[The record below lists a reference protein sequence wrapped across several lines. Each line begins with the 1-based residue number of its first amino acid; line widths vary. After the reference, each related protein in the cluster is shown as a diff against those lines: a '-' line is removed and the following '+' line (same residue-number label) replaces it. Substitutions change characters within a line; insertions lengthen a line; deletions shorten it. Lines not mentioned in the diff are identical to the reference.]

1 MALVNK
7 LNCRIAGAAGAGV
20 AVMGLTLSRA
30 LKASGLNVFTY
41 NDYPSLIKG
50 GHNMITIRADSDKV
64 FCQSHDLDLVL
75 ALNKEGVMLHQHLLT
90 SNGAIIYD
98 GEKIVLTDEEKKRS
112 DIKFISVPMLSIAT
126 NAGNPIYLNTV
137 GMGTLF
143 GFLDMD
149 LEVLNSL
156 LRKAF
161 ANKGEQVISKNI
173 EVAKL
178 GFDYVKQNYKEP
190 FKIKIE
196 KQALKKDVLISGND
210 AVCVGA
216 IKGGVKF
223 VGEYPMSPSSSV
235 LHFMAAHEREFGLI
249 VKHTEDEISAI
260 NMIIGASFAGVRS
273 MTATSGG
280 GFSLMVEGLGLAG
293 LSETPIVILEVQR
306 CGPATGLP
314 TYTEQSDL
322 IFAINAS
329 QGEFPLVVVAPGDVQ
344 ECFDYGFEAFNIA
357 ERVQTPVIILSDKY
371 LGEATCTLPRFDDSK
386 LRVDRGKIA
395 SDEQM
400 SKAVNFKRHELT
412 SDGVS
417 TRCFPGQKNGMHV
430 CSSYEHD
437 ETGFSNE
444 NPLNRINQINKRA
457 KKLELITEGELAP
470 KIIGDSTANTTIV
483 CWGSTK
489 MPAQEAL
496 KILKAEGIK
505 AKIMQPIFLNP
516 FPAKKVKQVLESSKH
531 VLLVEG
537 NSTGQLGRLIREQ
550 TGLSIEHSY
559 LKYDGRPLEGID
571 IANHVKKI
579 VGGRK

>member
-1 MALVNK
+1 M
-7 LNCRIAGAAGAGV
+7 
-20 AVMGLTLSRA
+20 
-30 LKASGLNVFTY
+30 FTY

-50 GHNMITIRADSDKV
+50 GHNTITIRADSDNV

-75 ALNKEGVMLHQHLLT
+75 ALNKDAALLHQNLLT
-90 SNGAIIYD
+90 SGGAIIYD
-98 GEKIVLTDEEKKRS
+98 GEKIVLTDAEKTRS
-112 DIKFISVPMLSIAT
+112 GIKFISVPMLSIAVK
-126 NAGNPIYLNTV
+126 AGNPIYLNTV

-149 LEVLNSL
+149 LEILNAL

-161 ANKGEQVISKNI
+161 ASKGGLVISKNL

-178 GFDYVKQNYKEP
+178 GFDYVKQNYAES
-190 FKIKIE
+190 FKIKIQ
-196 KQALKKDVLISGND
+196 KQSPKKDVLISGND

-216 IKGGVKF
+216 IRAGVKF
-223 VGEYPMSPSSSV
+223 VAEYPMSPSSSV
-235 LHFMAAHEREFGLI
+235 LHFMASHEREFGLI
-249 VKHTEDEISAI
+249 VKHTEDEIAAI

-314 TYTEQSDL
+314 TYTEQADL

-395 SDEQM
+395 SDEM
-400 SKAVNFKRHELT
+400 MEKAVNFKRYELT

-437 ETGFSNE
+437 ETGFTSE
-444 NPLNRINQINKRA
+444 NPQNRVEQIGKRA
-457 KKLELITEGELAP
+457 RKLDLISESVLAP
-470 KIIGDSTANTTIV
+470 KIIGDATADTTIV

-489 MPAQEAL
+489 MPALEAL
-496 KILKAEGIK
+496 KLLKADGIK
-505 AKIMQPIFLNP
+505 ARVLQPIFLNP
-516 FPAKKVKQVLESSKH
+516 FPAKKVRQVLDSSKH
-531 VLLVEG
+531 VMLVEG
-537 NSTGQLGRLIREQ
+537 NSTGQLGRLIHEQ
-550 TGLSIEHSY
+550 TGVLIEHAF
-559 LKYDGRPLEGID
+559 LKYDGRPFEGVD
-571 IANHVKKI
+571 IANRVKKI
-579 VGGRK
+579 IGGKNGGRK